1 MKIMIKT
8 LLSALTLSLIG
19 LQTVHADSK
28 TLEQNF
34 KKNYPEIAVKSVSP
48 SPLPG
53 IYEVY
58 AAGKM
63 IYTDETAKYLF
74 FGNLLDV
81 QNKKN
86 LTEDRLAELSR
97 IDIKQLPL
105 DQAIKYV
112 KGKGERTLYVFS
124 DPDCPYCQKLEQHMT
139 SVDNVTVYLFLF
151 PLKKLH
157 PQAEA
162 VANKI
167 WCSKNQYEAWED
179 YMLHRKAPKSAIQ
192 CETPIQ
198 KNLALG
204 QKLQIDGT
212 PTLFLQNGMR
222 LSGSPQNAEQ
232 IEQLLKEA
240 STKK

>member
-1 MKIMIKT
+1 MIKT

-19 LQTVHADSK
+19 LQIVHADSK

-34 KKNYPEIAVKSVSP
+34 KKNYPEIPVKSVNA

-58 AAGKM
+58 AAGKI

-86 LTEDRLAELSR
+86 LTEDRLAELSK
-97 IDIKQLPL
+97 IDVKQLPL

-124 DPDCPYCQKLEQHMT
+124 DPDCPYCQKLEQNMT
-139 SVDNVTVYLFLF
+139 SIDNVTVYLFLF
-151 PLKKLH
+151 PLKNLH
-157 PQAEA
+157 PKAEA

-167 WCSKNQYEAWED
+167 WCAKNQYEAWED
-179 YMLHRKAPKSAIQ
+179 YMLHRKAPKGTTQ

-212 PTLFLQNGMR
+212 PTLFLQKGMR

-232 IEQLLKEA
+232 IEQLLQQADTQE
-240 STKK
+240 

>member
-1 MKIMIKT
+1 MIKT

-19 LQTVHADSK
+19 LQTIHADSK

-86 LTEDRLAELSR
+86 LTEERLAELSK
-97 IDIKQLPL
+97 IDVKQLPL

-179 YMLHRKAPKSAIQ
+179 YMLHRKTPKSVTQ

-232 IEQLLKEA
+232 IEQLLQEA

>member
-1 MKIMIKT
+1 MIKT
-8 LLSALTLSLIG
+8 LLSALTLSLIS
-19 LQTVHADSK
+19 LQTVQADSK
-28 TLEQNF
+28 ILEQNF
-34 KKNYPEIAVKSVSP
+34 KKNYPEIPIKSVSP

-58 AAGKM
+58 AASKI

-74 FGNLLDV
+74 FGNLIDFK
-81 QNKKN
+81 NKKN
-86 LTEDRLAELSR
+86 LTEERLLELSK
-97 IDIKQLPL
+97 INTKELPL

-112 KGKGERTLYVFS
+112 KGNGERVLYVFS
-124 DPDCPYCQKLEQHMT
+124 DPDCPYCQKLEHNMT
-139 SVDNVTVYLFLF
+139 SIDNITVYLFMY

-167 WCSKNQYEAWED
+167 WCSNNQYEAWED
-179 YMLHRKAPKSAIQ
+179 YMLHRKAPKNAAQ

-232 IEQLLKEA
+232 LELLLQET
-240 STKK
+240 SIKK

>member
-1 MKIMIKT
+1 MKITIKT
-8 LLSALTLSLIG
+8 WLSAITLSLFG
-19 LQTVHADSK
+19 LQTLHADSK
-28 TLEQNF
+28 ALEQNF
-34 KKNYPEIAVKSVSP
+34 KKNYPDIPVTSVSA

-58 AAGKM
+58 AAGKI

-81 QNKKN
+81 KNKKN
-86 LTEDRLAELSR
+86 LTEDRLSELTK
-97 IDIKQLPL
+97 IDVKQLPL

-112 KGKGERTLYVFS
+112 KGKGERILYVFS

-151 PLKKLH
+151 PLKRLH

-167 WCSKNQYEAWED
+167 WCAKNQYEAWED
-179 YMLHRKAPKSAIQ
+179 YMLHRKAPKNTTQ

-198 KNLALG
+198 KNLVLG

-212 PTLFLQNGMR
+212 PTLFLQNGTR

-232 IEQLLKEA
+232 IEQLLQEA
-240 STKK
+240 SSKK

>member
-8 LLSALTLSLIG
+8 LASALAFTLFGSAI
-19 LQTVHADSK
+19 VHADSK

-34 KKNYPEIAVKSVSP
+34 KKNYPEIPVKSVTA

-58 AAGKM
+58 AAGKI

-86 LTEDRLAELSR
+86 LTEDRLAQLSK
-97 IDIKQLPL
+97 IDVKQLPL

-139 SVDNVTVYLFLF
+139 SIDNVTVYLFLL

-162 VANKI
+162 VASKI
-167 WCSKNQYEAWED
+167 WCSKNPYEAWED
-179 YMLHRKAPKSAIQ
+179 YMLHRKAPGNTAQ
-192 CETPIQ
+192 CKTPIQ
-198 KNLALG
+198 KNLALA
-204 QKLQIDGT
+204 QTLQIDGT

-232 IEQLLKEA
+232 LEQLLQQA
-240 STKK
+240 STQK

>member
-8 LLSALTLSLIG
+8 LASALAFTLFGSAI
-19 LQTVHADSK
+19 VHADSK

-34 KKNYPEIAVKSVSP
+34 KKNYPEIPVKSVTA

-58 AAGKM
+58 AAGKI

-86 LTEDRLAELSR
+86 LTEDRLAQLSK
-97 IDIKQLPL
+97 IDVKQLPL

-139 SVDNVTVYLFLF
+139 SIDNVTVYLFLL

-167 WCSKNQYEAWED
+167 WCSKNPYEAWED
-179 YMLHRKAPKSAIQ
+179 YMLHRKAPGNTAQ
-192 CETPIQ
+192 CKTPLQ
-198 KNLALG
+198 KNLALA
-204 QKLQIDGT
+204 QTLQIDGT

-232 IEQLLKEA
+232 LEQLLQQA
-240 STKK
+240 STQK

>member
-58 AAGKM
+58 AAGKI

-86 LTEDRLAELSR
+86 LTEDRLAELSK

-179 YMLHRKAPKSAIQ
+179 YMLHRKAPKSAAQ

-232 IEQLLKEA
+232 IEQLLQEA